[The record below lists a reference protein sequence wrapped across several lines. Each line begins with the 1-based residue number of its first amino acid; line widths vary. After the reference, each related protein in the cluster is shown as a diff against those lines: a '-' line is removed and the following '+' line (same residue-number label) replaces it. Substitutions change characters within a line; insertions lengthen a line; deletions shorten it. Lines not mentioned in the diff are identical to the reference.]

1 MGGLGGGFQEIG
13 QISAGKGGAS
23 GGVGAGGGCPP
34 GQHMESVPNP
44 HADKPGQPPYKRACV
59 PDKKVGGGG
68 GGGGGGKISLPGG
81 GGGQTKVKEPPK
93 PKPVPIDPQ
102 AKEDPRL
109 TEFAEG
115 YTQHGEDLESGTGYA
130 MDVLRGQ
137 QQDSMEA
144 ELDRMRSAAANAGI
158 PFDETQARAE
168 LQRGINASMA
178 QEKLGREKMMTD
190 WYQGGVDV
198 MRSPM
203 DERFTRLR
211 LDLERDIA
219 EAGQNV
225 DIHKL
230 LYDKYGIDVNAA
242 SAYDRALLA
251 LYGGLYQKMIP
262 DWGDI
267 MGSLNM
273 GSVNIGGSYG

>member
-1 MGGLGGGFQEIG
+1 MGG
-13 QISAGKGGAS
+13 A
-23 GGVGAGGGCPP
+23 
-34 GQHMESVPNP
+34 
-44 HADKPGQPPYKRACV
+44 PYKRVCV
-59 PDKKVGGGG
+59 PDKKISGGG

-81 GGGQTKVKEPPK
+81 GGGGGGTKVKEPPK

-102 AKEDPRL
+102 APEDPRL
-109 TEFAEG
+109 TKFAAD

-144 ELDRMRSAAANAGI
+144 ELDRMRAAAANAGV

-168 LQRGINASMA
+168 LQRGINAAMA
-178 QEKLGREKMMTD
+178 EEKLGREKMMTD

-242 SAYDRALLA
+242 STYDRALLA
-251 LYGGLYQKMIP
+251 LYGNLWNKMIP